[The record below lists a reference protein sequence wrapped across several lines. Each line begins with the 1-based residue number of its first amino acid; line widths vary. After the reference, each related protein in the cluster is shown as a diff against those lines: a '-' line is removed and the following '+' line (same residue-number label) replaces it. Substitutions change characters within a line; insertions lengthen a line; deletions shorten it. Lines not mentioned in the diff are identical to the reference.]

1 MELKAGFWIAFN
13 VFILL
18 MLFLD
23 LKVFNRKDH
32 EVKIKE
38 ALLWSAMWIALALLF
53 NLGLY
58 FFYEPQSGIARSEAA
73 LQFLTGY
80 LIEKSLSVD
89 NLFVFVLIF
98 KYFRVPAM
106 YQHKVLFWGI
116 LGALI
121 MRGIFIFA
129 GIALIN
135 QFAFIIY
142 IFGAFLVYTGIKI
155 AFEQEKEIQPNNNPV
170 YKFVKSKLRL
180 TDENEEGKFTIR
192 KNGKLFFTPLFL
204 VLVVV
209 ETTDLIFAVDSIPAI
224 LAITQDP
231 FIVYS
236 SNVFAILGLR
246 ALYFALAGMIT
257 LFHYLNYGLAFILT
271 FVGAKM
277 IINHYFNAKIIAN
290 EVSLAVILF
299 SLVVSVV
306 ASILMPK
313 KEAKELEKTVEKTI
327 NEEK

>member
-1 MELKAGFWIAFN
+1 MELKTGFWIIFN
-13 VFILL
+13 VFILF

-32 EVKIKE
+32 EVKMKE
-38 ALLWSAMWIALALLF
+38 ALLWSAMWIVLALLF

-58 FFYEPQSGIARSEAA
+58 FFYEPQSGVTRTDAA

-142 IFGAFLVYTGIKI
+142 IFGAFLIYTGIKI
-155 AFEQEKEIQPNNNPV
+155 AFEQEKEIQPNNNPI
-170 YKFVKSKLRL
+170 YKFVKHKLRL
-180 TDENEEGKFTIR
+180 TDHNEEGKFTIR
-192 KNGKLFFTPLFL
+192 RNGKLFFTPLFL
-204 VLVVV
+204 VLIVV

-246 ALYFALAGMIT
+246 ALYFALASMIT

-277 IINHYFNAKIIAN
+277 IVNHYFGGKVIAN
-290 EVSLAVILF
+290 EVSLGVILL
-299 SLVVSVV
+299 SLAVSIIV
-306 ASILMPK
+306 SILKPK
-313 KEAKELEKTVEKTI
+313 KEAEELEETVKKTAKEK
-327 NEEK
+327 